1 MKSIPSEVFLTN
13 KELELYVLN
22 LLQDLQVFLPKEQ
35 NILIENHI
43 YRFLNFQNF
52 AIMIF
57 QLKNSHKY
65 DKLLNDIHIQFIVPL
80 TVTIIPRTRS

>member
-1 MKSIPSEVFLTN
+1 MNTKSWIKSLPSEVFLTN

-43 YRFLNFQNF
+43 YRFLKFQKVD
-52 AIMIF
+52 IMFF
-57 QLKNSHKY
+57 QLFEKILSIAKWHSVR
-65 DKLLNDIHIQFIVPL
+65 I
-80 TVTIIPRTRS
+80 

>member
-1 MKSIPSEVFLTN
+1 MNKKSWMKSIPSEVFLTN

-43 YRFLNFQNF
+43 YRFLKFQKVD
-52 AIMIF
+52 IMFF
-57 QLKNSHKY
+57 QLFENLY
-65 DKLLNDIHIQFIVPL
+65 
-80 TVTIIPRTRS
+80 

>member
-1 MKSIPSEVFLTN
+1 MNKRSWMKSIPSEVFLTN

-57 QLKNSHKY
+57 QLFENS
-65 DKLLNDIHIQFIVPL
+65 NMI
-80 TVTIIPRTRS
+80 SC